1 MPIDQ
6 TTATF
11 GGTAVELTLS
21 ELSVV
26 SDGVQVYLDHT
37 RPNFRSEPVT
47 LEWQV
52 FVDGTAAGSP
62 SPFTPQATRGADRE
76 TVPAEPGDVIDVV
89 VTDGSTEV
97 SLSGTVPGES
107 GGGGGGTGPIAEPP
121 EAGEIAVVGCDAP
134 DEVRVGDTAYV
145 SVTVENTGGEQAT
158 QSVLISAGGASDE
171 TRVTLPAGGSQTV
184 VSGFEF
190 DEGGDYPVTA
200 QVV

>member
-11 GGTAVELTLS
+11 GGTAVELALS

-26 SDGVQVYLDHT
+26 SDSVQVYLDHT

-52 FVDGTAAGSP
+52 FVGGSAAGSP
-62 SPFTPQATRGADRE
+62 SPFTPQATLGAERE
-76 TVPAEPGDVIDVV
+76 TVSAEPGDVIDVV
-89 VTDGSTEV
+89 VTDGSTEA
-97 SLSGTVPGES
+97 SLSGTVPGDS
-107 GGGGGGTGPIAEPP
+107 GGGGGGSEPTPEPP
-121 EAGEIAVVGCDAP
+121 EAGAIEVVGCDTP
-134 DEVRVGDTAYV
+134 DEVTAGETAYV
-145 SVTVENTGGEQAT
+145 SVTVENTGGQETT

-190 DEGGDYPVTA
+190 AEGGDYPVDA